1 MPRFVTIHQ
10 APGLSRE
17 EFAQNAKAVL
27 EGRHAQFQQL
37 FANVVEGFIVSVYE
51 AADRAALERE
61 FERLG
66 FPFQEIHEVQM
77 ALTPDDLKRLV
88 ASHGG

>member
-1 MPRFVTIHQ
+1 MPRFVTIHL

-17 EFAQNAKAVL
+17 EFAQTAGPVL
-27 EGRHAQFQQL
+27 EGRHAQFQQM
-37 FANVVEGFIVSVYE
+37 FANVLEGFIVSVYE

-66 FPFQEIHEVQM
+66 FPFQEIHEIQV
-77 ALTPDDLKRLV
+77 ALTPDDLQRM
-88 ASHGG
+88 AAGHGG

>member
-1 MPRFVTIHQ
+1 MTPARGVS
-10 APGLSRE
+10 ARAVRRRASLLALG
-17 EFAQNAKAVL
+17 AVL

-77 ALTPDDLKRLV
+77 ALTPDDLRRLV

>member
-1 MPRFVTIHQ
+1 MPRFVTLHQ

-17 EFAQNAKAVL
+17 EFAETAPGVL
-27 EGRHAQFQQL
+27 EGKHAQFVQL
-37 FANVVEGFIVSVYE
+37 FANIFEGFIVSVYE

-66 FPFQEIHEVQM
+66 FPFQEIHEVQLAM
-77 ALTPDDLKRLV
+77 THAELEQMV
-88 ASHGG
+88 ASHGR